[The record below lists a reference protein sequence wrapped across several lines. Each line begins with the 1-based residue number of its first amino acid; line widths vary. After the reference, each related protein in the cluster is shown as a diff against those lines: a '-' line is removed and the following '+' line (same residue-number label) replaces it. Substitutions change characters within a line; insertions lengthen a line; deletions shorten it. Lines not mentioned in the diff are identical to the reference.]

1 MVELAKI
8 IEQEIKKQ
16 YKSVRQFSKVS
27 DIPQTTIVSA
37 IKNGVSG
44 TAYETVIKICKLL
57 NIELINYDT
66 HLVMTDDV
74 IDMIKMFNALDE
86 VGHHA
91 VMAFMS
97 MEFNRVNASIDYIQ
111 KAINESNLISEKK
124 LNDMHSITMH
134 RE

>member
-1 MVELAKI
+1 MAELAKI
-8 IEQEIKKQ
+8 IEEEIKKQ
-16 YKSVRQFSKVS
+16 YKSVRQFSKIS

-44 TAYETVIKICKLL
+44 TAYETVVKICKLL

-97 MEFNRVNASIDYIQ
+97 MEFNRVNSSIDYIQ
-111 KAINESNLISEKK
+111 KAINESNLISERK
-124 LNDMHSITMH
+124 LNDMQSITMH

>member
-8 IEQEIKKQ
+8 IEEEIKKQ

-111 KAINESNLISEKK
+111 KAINESNAISEKK
-124 LNDMHSITMH
+124 LNDMQNITIVD
-134 RE
+134 R